1 MNCPGNPH
9 AQFEIQDANAFLR
22 KRNRHEPRG
31 TLTIMNAPT
40 CTATGGSPAL
50 VTTPSLFALNAI
62 GPGGPLSELP
72 AGDARRILDLA
83 DLVGEQPG
91 AELVAQYHRGD
102 YFYLLLKG
110 QVEFSI
116 SLESTGQSLE
126 VGTASQVWTPI
137 GWSALRAPQRYAT
150 TVRATTYSEFLR
162 FPVARLQAFFE
173 SEPKVGWLF
182 FQSLTKMAESLLEEA
197 RERLLA
203 RLNPEGEMDSERPS
217 SERGSL
223 SFSPVTTEH
232 TTINP
237 RITAE
242 EAMVTNAAPHVRHV
256 LRVSPFFEVF
266 PEAMLAEISKHAH
279 IEYFCRGGLLKR
291 SRSGGADLLVLAD
304 GKAHPEYTGT
314 CGRTLALRGVH
325 EPGQI
330 LSWSSEDVSM
340 RELRLRAT
348 KDGSLIRFSRASLK
362 RLFTERPDWGYLF
375 QQRILWLLSLRLRST
390 RVHLVSETFDQE
402 FLAAD
407 NLLEQVRTELSVSSP
422 LHKLPHLMRSTVTL
436 TNAMSVVDAA
446 RQSRDPLENHT
457 AQICHELL
465 EPLRRESRFFSGLQ
479 AAYEEVV
486 NSPAAS
492 DPARLRRKNA
502 ESFIRIFSQIPTR
515 IEGLSNL
522 PASSGAI
529 FVFNHLKNHD
539 YNTLPNGFQLTLD
552 SHFISSM
559 ILHKTYDDPGVR
571 VVRESRAGEY
581 GHHAYYSRL
590 GHISVYTRDS
600 DQTQKSGG
608 QRFREF
614 VEAASAQLSLG
625 KNLVIAP
632 EGTSMSTAESPG
644 LFKAGA
650 FRLAAAID
658 HEPLIVPI
666 AVANFDAR
674 LARST
679 LVAHIQEPFRMSERV
694 KNPEDPEEMAAF
706 LQSFRSQFKTWV
718 REASALALATH

>member
-1 MNCPGNPH
+1 
-9 AQFEIQDANAFLR
+9 
-22 KRNRHEPRG
+22 
-31 TLTIMNAPT
+31 MNAPT
-40 CTATGGSPAL
+40 LTANDGSPAL

-72 AGDARRILDLA
+72 AAEARRILELA
-83 DLVGEQPG
+83 DLIGEQPG
-91 AELVAQYHRGD
+91 AELVQQYHRAD

-110 QVEFSI
+110 QVEFDI

-162 FPVARLQAFFE
+162 FPVAKLQELFQE
-173 SEPKVGWLF
+173 EPKMGWLF

-203 RLNPEGEMDSERPS
+203 RLSPEMETESEKTP
-217 SERGSL
+217 SERGDSGFAPL
-223 SFSPVTTEH
+223 AAGDA
-232 TTINP
+232 TINP
-237 RITAE
+237 RISAQE
-242 EAMVTNAAPHVRHV
+242 SMVTNAAPQVRHV
-256 LRVSPFFEVF
+256 LRVSPFFEIF
-266 PEAMLAEISKHAH
+266 PEDMLAEISASAH
-279 IEYFCRGGLLKR
+279 IEYFCRGQLLKR

-304 GKAHPEYTGT
+304 GRAHPEYMGT
-314 CGRTLALRGVH
+314 CGRSLALRGVH
-325 EPGQI
+325 EAGQI
-330 LSWSSEDVSM
+330 ISWSSEDITA
-340 RELRLRAT
+340 REVKLRAT
-348 KDGSLIRFSRASLK
+348 RDGSLIRFSRASLK
-362 RLFTERPDWGYLF
+362 RLFSDRPDWGYLF

-402 FLAAD
+402 FLAVD
-407 NLLEQVRTELSVSSP
+407 NLLEQVRTELRVSSP

-465 EPLRRESRFFSGLQ
+465 EPVRRESRFFSGLQ

-486 NSPAAS
+486 NSPDDT

-515 IEGLSNL
+515 IEGLNHL
-522 PASSGAI
+522 PKSAGAI
-529 FVFNHLKNHD
+529 FVFNHLKNHE

-559 ILHKTYDDPGVR
+559 ILHKAYDDPGVR

-600 DQTQKSGG
+600 DQAQKSGG
-608 QRFREF
+608 QRFNEF
-614 VEAASAQLSLG
+614 VDAASTQLSLG

-632 EGTSMSTAESPG
+632 EGTSMSTGQSPG
-644 LFKAGA
+644 QFKAGA
-650 FRLAAAID
+650 FRLAAAIP

-679 LVAHIQEPFRMSERV
+679 LVAHIQKPFRMSERV
-694 KNPEDPEEMAAF
+694 KNSQDPEEMASF
-706 LQSFRSQFKTWV
+706 LTSFRQQFKRWV
-718 REASALALATH
+718 REASALGLATH